1 MAQDVESGHG
11 IAEAAGDFFGA
22 LLLDEIGAQGFVLS
36 LFRRSRLEEETADI
50 A

>member
-11 IAEAAGDFFGA
+11 IAEATGDFFGA
-22 LLLDEIGAQGFVLS
+22 LLLDEIGSQGFVLA
-36 LFRRSRLEEETADI
+36 LFGRLRLEEETTDI